1 MSHFIEF
8 MVFAFAA
15 MVSPGPNNLLLMH
28 SGLNFGLKRTMPL
41 ITGALCAYFTMLLAL
56 ALGLGVIFETI
67 PNLKFF
73 VRLVGSFYMI
83 YLAWK
88 IAKLNERKLN
98 PHLDKPLS
106 FKQAFFFQWV
116 NPKVWLIFI
125 VYFSIFHATESYPLN
140 AILLIVIILILNTP
154 VVFIWAGLGHM
165 LEKII
170 KSPKHRQIL
179 NFALAFFL
187 AFTVVLLWI

>member
-1 MSHFIEF
+1 MQHFIEF
-8 MVFAFAA
+8 MFFAFAA

-28 SGLNFGLKRTMPL
+28 SGLNFGLKRSMPL
-41 ITGALCAYFTMLLAL
+41 ITGALCAYFTMLISL
-56 ALGLGVIFETI
+56 ALGLGIVFETI
-67 PNLKFF
+67 PNLKFA
-73 VRLVGSFYMI
+73 VKLVGSFYMI

-88 IAKLNERKLN
+88 IAKLNERKLD

-125 VYFSIFHATESYPLN
+125 VYFSIFHISQSYPIN
-140 AILLIVIILILNTP
+140 ALILIILILILNTP
-154 VVFIWAGLGHM
+154 VLFIWAGLGSV

-179 NFALAFFL
+179 NFILAFFL
-187 AFTVVLLWI
+187 AFTVILLWI